1 MKRLLNNAISTGL
14 TCFSLLKLK
23 IFEVKTSTPL
33 EVTVKCDTKNRIM
46 KLWDKG
52 ISIDKKIE
60 KFTVGNDRE
69 LDMFLVEY
77 DIKASKAHAKML
89 GKVGILTDEE
99 VTSLVKELEKLQ
111 QQLQK
116 GNFHIEEDFE
126 DVHSK
131 IEYELTQS
139 LGDTGK
145 KIHTARSR
153 NDQVLVAIQLYF
165 KDNLQEISG
174 KTKSLIEILLGLAEK
189 HQEKLLPGY
198 THLQVAMPSSFGLWF
213 SAYAEILVDDLYL
226 LEAGLKIVDQ
236 NPLGSAAGY
245 GSSFP
250 IDREF
255 TTKELGFSEMKYNV
269 VAAQMSRGKC
279 ERTVTSNIAS
289 IANTLSRFAM
299 DICLYMSQNFNF
311 ISFPDELTTGS
322 SIMPHK
328 KNPDV
333 FELIRGKCNKLQA
346 IANEMILIT
355 NNLPSGYHRDFQ
367 LIKENSIY
375 AVENIKE
382 ILDIFIHSIE
392 QIRVKDIDLNDDKY
406 RYLFT
411 VDSINDLVMQG
422 KSFRDAYKEIGEQ
435 VQNNTYKPAEIKKHT
450 HLGSKDNLSLEN
462 IRKKMS

>member
-1 MKRLLNNAISTGL
+1 
-14 TCFSLLKLK
+14 
-23 IFEVKTSTPL
+23 
-33 EVTVKCDTKNRIM
+33 M

-69 LDMFLVEY
+69 LDLFLAEY
-77 DIKASKAHAKML
+77 DITASKTHAKML
-89 GKVGILTDEE
+89 GKIEILTSEE
-99 VTSLVKELEKLQ
+99 VESILVELNKLQ
-111 QQLQK
+111 AQVAD
-116 GNFHIEEDFE
+116 GSFVIEEEFE

-131 IEYELTQS
+131 IEFELTKT

-153 NDQVLVAIQLYF
+153 NDQVLVAMQLYF
-165 KDNLQEISG
+165 KANLLEIYS
-174 KTKSLIEILLGLAEK
+174 KTENLIDILLGLAKE
-189 HQEKLLPGY
+189 HQNKLLPGY

-213 SAYAEILVDDLYL
+213 SAYAEILIDDLYL
-226 LEAGLKIVDQ
+226 LQAGLKIVDQ

-255 TTKELGFSEMKYNV
+255 TTKELGFKTLKYNV

-289 IANTLSRFAM
+289 LANTLSRFSM
-299 DICLYMSQNFNF
+299 DICLYMSQNFDF
-311 ISFPDELTTGS
+311 ITFPDELTTGS

-382 ILDIFIHSIE
+382 ILDVFIHSIAL
-392 QIRVKDIDLNDDKY
+392 IKVKDIDMQDVKY
-406 RYLFT
+406 KYLFT
-411 VDSINDLVMQG
+411 VDSINDLVIQG
-422 KSFRDAYKEIGEQ
+422 KSFREAYKDIGGQ
-435 VQNNTYKPAEIKKHT
+435 VENGTYIPAHIKKHT
-450 HLGSKDNLSLEN
+450 HLGSKDNLALDE
-462 IRKKMS
+462 IAKKKDL